1 MCIVS
6 FSPGF
11 AFCNENLLKFEIYLE
26 GPMCRS
32 QWIGNYKSENKN
44 LSLVFL
50 EIWQFVYHSTHT
62 FLSRGKGLSYS
73 YSEMGRVFLGL
84 PRNQRATNERSLS
97 QAKSRLLGHTV
108 MEKSNHWK

>member
-6 FSPGF
+6 FLPGF
-11 AFCNENLLKFEIYLE
+11 AFCSEKLLEFEIYLE

-73 YSEMGRVFLGL
+73 YSEMGRVFLGP
-84 PRNQRATNERSLS
+84 PRNQRATNEHSLS
-97 QAKSRLLGHTV
+97 QAKTDF
-108 MEKSNHWK
+108 